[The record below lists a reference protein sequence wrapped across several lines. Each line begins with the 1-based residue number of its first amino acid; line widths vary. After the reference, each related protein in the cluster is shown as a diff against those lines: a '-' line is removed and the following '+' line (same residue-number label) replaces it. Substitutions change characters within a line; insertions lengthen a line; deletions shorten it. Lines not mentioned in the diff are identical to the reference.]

1 MSLYIKDNKKG
12 LIKIET
18 RYYAYLKELTGKNS
32 EYIMIEEGST
42 VRNIINY
49 IIEKY
54 GERMRSYIMDNEGR
68 IRSSITIAINAQKLN
83 TELAMKHVLNDGD
96 VVVIL
101 PPIAGG

>member
-1 MSLYIKDNKKG
+1 MSLEIKDNKKR
-12 LIKIET
+12 LIKIES

-42 VRNIINY
+42 VSNIINY

-54 GERMRSYIMDNEGR
+54 GERMRSYILDSEGR
-68 IRSSITIAINAQKLN
+68 IRSNITIAINAQKLN

-96 VVVIL
+96 IVVIL